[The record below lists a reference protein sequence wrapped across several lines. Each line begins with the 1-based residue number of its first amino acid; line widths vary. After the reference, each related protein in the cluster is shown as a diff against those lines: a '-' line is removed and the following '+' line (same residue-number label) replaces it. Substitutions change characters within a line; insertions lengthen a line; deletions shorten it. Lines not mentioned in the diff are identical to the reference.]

1 MEGVLKVAA
10 GDILAQQDNVSSL
23 RVGENLP
30 PAVVGISVLKASRQG
45 EHHAQD
51 HGFRHLLWLANHLAL
66 SFAFAESGFF
76 HIITDIPR
84 FRYCF
89 RRLILALC

>member
-1 MEGVLKVAA
+1 MKVAA

-30 PAVVGISVLKASRQG
+30 PAVVGISVLKPPARVSTTPRIMDSDICFG
-45 EHHAQD
+45 L
-51 HGFRHLLWLANHLAL
+51 RIIWLSPLLSL
-66 SFAFAESGFF
+66 SPVSSIF
-76 HIITDIPR
+76 ITDIPR